1 VTLDDTT
8 LAAATLNTLDGN
20 TTGTVDATTV
30 TTLTG
35 SAADVNT
42 AYAAGATGTI
52 TNLGNESATLSGSA
66 SVAQLTTLDSYTS
79 GTITAAAITD
89 TYGNIKTLAASSPTL
104 LQNATG
110 TITANGTFQA
120 ETIDMS
126 DIGALANLSINAG
139 AGADTILGAQGDD
152 IITGGTGADIMYGD
166 LGSDTF
172 VISDIETNGSD
183 TIYAFTSST
192 DTAVVGAGAD
202 LIQFSS
208 ADLMAATGFVTYA
221 GVGTSIT
228 LNDATTKVAFVTG
241 DGAAASEAYATIS
254 YDTDTGEL
262 SFDADG
268 TGSTAS
274 AIVVATLF
282 SDFGDTVITDL
293 LGVDTDLLAADLSF
307 IA

>member
-1 VTLDDTT
+1 
-8 LAAATLNTLDGN
+8 
-20 TTGTVDATTV
+20 V

-35 SAADVNT
+35 TAAEANA
-42 AYAAGATGTI
+42 AYAANAAGTI
-52 TNLGNESATLSGSA
+52 TNLGNEIVTLSGSA
-66 SVAQLTTLDSYTS
+66 SVAQMTTLDSYTS
-79 GTITAAAITD
+79 GTITAADITD
-89 TYGNIKTLAASSPTL
+89 TYGNIKTLVASSPTL

-166 LGSDTF
+166 LGNDTF

-221 GVGTSIT
+221 GSGTSIT

-241 DGAAASEAYATIS
+241 AGAAASEAYATVS
-254 YDTDTGEL
+254 YDTSTGQL

-282 SDFGDTVITDL
+282 SDFGDTAI
-293 LGVDTDLLAADLSF
+293 TDLLAADLSF